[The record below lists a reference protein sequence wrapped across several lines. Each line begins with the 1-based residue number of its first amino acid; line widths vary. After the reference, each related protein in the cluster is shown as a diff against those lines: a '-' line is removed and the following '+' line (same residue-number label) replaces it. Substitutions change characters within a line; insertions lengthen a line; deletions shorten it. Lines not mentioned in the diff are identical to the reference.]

1 MGYPGYN
8 SAVQKEYIIMSWIW
22 GSVHLTH
29 LMRVVFACVLLVCF
43 MFICQEKWYY
53 WNCWWTVSCFIIWTL
68 ITPGTLWNIL
78 LRRLSTGDL
87 NIWTLDDL
95 TFNIRV
101 YRTETRLTCQCFVAY
116 LCEVSRVCIPLWH
129 MGVYSLGATPPPPC
143 QTITP
148 RLVARIFTREGLTFQ
163 SPPIAFPSCPAPSLL
178 SFLFTPVLSPT
189 QSGEQCKLRKR
200 GPRRSPGCKCMM
212 THLQLS

>member
-1 MGYPGYN
+1 MVLLELLMN
-8 SAVQKEYIIMSWIW
+8 SFMFHHMNIDYSWNIVEHSAETLNHW
-22 GSVHLTH
+22 RSEHLTF
-29 LMRVVFACVLLVCF
+29 VFIEL
-43 MFICQEKWYY
+43 K
-53 WNCWWTVSCFIIWTL
+53 
-68 ITPGTLWNIL
+68 TP
-78 LRRLSTGDL
+78 
-87 NIWTLDDL
+87 
-95 TFNIRV
+95 
-101 YRTETRLTCQCFVAY
+101 LTCQCPVAY